1 MTRIEHLT
9 SRIQPQRDMLL
20 QHPVYSSISNME
32 DLRLFMEAHVFAV
45 WDFMSLL
52 KALQIK
58 LTCVELPWRP
68 VADPELRHLIN
79 EIVLAEESDVAAD
92 GRHMSHFELYHESM
106 VKAGANTSKIDALV
120 QGLQQGRSWLS
131 VLQELD
137 IPIGVKNFVDF
148 SVSTAME
155 ASPHEIAAVFTFGRE
170 DLIPDMFT
178 RMVADLEHHFPNQLA
193 DFRYYLDRHIELDGD
208 EHGPMAL
215 RMVSHLCGDDARK
228 WAEAEAAA
236 LAAIRMRERLWDAVM
251 ESLPARTY
259 AG

>member
-1 MTRIEHLT
+1 MTRIEQLA
-9 SRIQPQRDMLL
+9 SGIQPQRDLL
-20 QHPVYSSISNME
+20 LRHPVYSAISTMDE
-32 DLRLFMEAHVFAV
+32 LKTFMEAHVFAV

-79 EIVLAEESDVAAD
+79 EIVLAEESDVSAD

-120 QGLQQGRSWLS
+120 MGLQEGRSWQA

-170 DLIPDMFT
+170 DLIPDMFS
-178 RMVADLEHHFPNQLA
+178 RIVDDLQQRFPNQLA

-215 RMVSHLCGDDARK
+215 RMVAHLCGDDAKK
-228 WAEAEAAA
+228 WEEAEAAA

-251 ESLPARTY
+251 QTLPSRTY
-259 AG
+259 A